1 MNFLL
6 NALCWLIWL
15 INIYL
20 IAAGIFLV
28 GSTISYIAQQ
38 INEHKQNKV
47 INVNFESKKENLK

>member
-6 NALCWLIWL
+6 SALSWLIWL

-20 IAAGIFLV
+20 IAAGLFLV

>member
-6 NALCWLIWL
+6 NALGWLIWL

-20 IAAGIFLV
+20 IAAGLFLV
-28 GSTISYIAQQ
+28 GSAISYIAQQ

-47 INVNFESKKENLK
+47 INVNFESKKENLR